1 MGIQGDTGGGW
12 TLSAGG
18 SVVARGPD
26 ARRELEEKI
35 AAIPYWY
42 HKIDLGGGI
51 VTPGWAPLVPEAY
64 QVPERMDGELVLDV
78 GAWDGYWTFEA
89 FNRGASHVTAIDDFS
104 DDCGELVQ
112 GKHDWA
118 SFDLCA
124 EALAFQAGAPWTP
137 SHWFRTFTRGDVSLE
152 RQTFSI
158 EHEDLGDRGEW
169 ADYQC
174 DRVFC
179 FGVLYHLRN
188 PVLAL
193 QNCFD
198 ALKIGGTIHVETAII
213 DNIQSPYTKSL
224 PPENACYA
232 EFYPTNEFGKNQ
244 SNWWV
249 PTLKCAASWLHA
261 VGFRDIE
268 AWKLTDSPKSL
279 AECRG
284 FLKAVKQ

>member
-1 MGIQGDTGGGW
+1 MAIQGDTGGGW

-64 QVPERMDGELVLDV
+64 QVPASLLSEHVLDV
-78 GAWDGYWTFEA
+78 GAWDGYWSIEA
-89 FNRGASHVTAIDDFS
+89 IRRGAKRCTAMDDFS
-104 DDCGELVQ
+104 DTCGELVDAKRK
-112 GKHDWA
+112 GW
-118 SFDLCA
+118 
-124 EALAFQAGAPWTP
+124 EALNLCCEALRIESILRLTA
-137 SHWFRTFTRGDVSLE
+137 
-152 RQTFSI
+152 SI
-158 EHEDLGDRGEW
+158 EQYWVRNPIYDRI
-169 ADYQC
+169 
-174 DRVFC
+174 FC

-198 ALKIGGTIHVETAII
+198 ALKSGGTIHVETAII

-268 AWKLTDSPKSL
+268 MWKLTDSPQSL

-284 FLKAVKQ
+284 FLRATKA